1 MADKIYKC
9 LNPVGIQDPVEQYPL
24 APRLDR
30 LEGKNIVF
38 SIGAGG
44 EQDILI
50 PLTKALPERYPE
62 VNWNIVY
69 AAEHKTIAGSSA
81 LSEEQMKTTDAVV
94 RGVVW

>member
-1 MADKIYKC
+1 MTDNIYKC
-9 LNPVGIQDPVEQYPL
+9 LSPVGIQDPVEQIPL

-50 PLTKALPERYPE
+50 PLTKRLPEDYPD